1 MNKNNIKD
9 TIIKFI
15 KMIIGI
21 CGFKSSGKDTIA
33 DYLIKE
39 YSFKKLSFASTLK
52 DIISIMF
59 GWSRDK
65 LEGITKEDREWRE
78 KIDPWWS
85 KTLKMPLLSPRYV
98 MQYFG
103 TDLFRNHFH
112 SDIWVKIVEN
122 KLNKY
127 LEEDNIVITDCR
139 FNNEINMILQLGGKI
154 IQVHRNLPSWFNK
167 YKEGEYPIEVKS
179 IHCTEIE
186 WIRCYKDYDIKNDG
200 TIKELEEKVKYIL
213 EKLLKDNLSI

>member
-39 YSFKKLSFASTLK
+39 YSFKKISFASTLK

-127 LEEDNIVITDCR
+127 LEEDIGCNVVITDCR

-154 IQVHRNLPSWFNK
+154 IHVHRNF
-167 YKEGEYPIEVKS
+167 PIEVKC
-179 IHCTEIE
+179 IHSSEME
-186 WIRCYKDYDIKNDG
+186 WIRCCKDYDIENVG
-200 TIKELEEKVKYIL
+200 TIKELEENVKYIL
-213 EKLLKDNLSI
+213 EKLLKDKISI

>member
-1 MNKNNIKD
+1 
-9 TIIKFI
+9 
-15 KMIIGI
+15 MIIGI

-33 DYLIKE
+33 EYLIKE
-39 YSFKKLSFASTLK
+39 YGFKKVSFASTLK

-112 SDIWVKIVEN
+112 PDIWVKIVEN

-127 LEEDNIVITDCR
+127 VEEDNIVITDCR

-154 IQVHRNLPSWFNK
+154 IQVHRNLP
-167 YKEGEYPIEVKS
+167 IEVKC
-179 IHCTEIE
+179 IHSSEIE
-186 WIRCYKDYDIKNDG
+186 WIRCYKDYDIENVG

-213 EKLLKDNLSI
+213 EKLLKDKLSI

>member
-1 MNKNNIKD
+1 
-9 TIIKFI
+9 
-15 KMIIGI
+15 MIIGI

-33 DYLIKE
+33 EYLIKE
-39 YSFKKLSFASTLK
+39 YGFKKVSFASTLK

-85 KTLKMPLLSPRYV
+85 KTLKIPLLSPRYV

-112 SDIWVKIVEN
+112 EDIWVKIVEN
-122 KLNKY
+122 KLHKY
-127 LEEDNIVITDCR
+127 LEEDISCNVVITDCR

-154 IQVHRNLPSWFNK
+154 IQVHRNSSR
-167 YKEGEYPIEVKS
+167 EVKC
-179 IHCTEIE
+179 IHSSEIE
-186 WIRCYKDYDIKNDG
+186 WIRCHKDYDIENVG

-213 EKLLKDNLSI
+213 EKQLKDKISI